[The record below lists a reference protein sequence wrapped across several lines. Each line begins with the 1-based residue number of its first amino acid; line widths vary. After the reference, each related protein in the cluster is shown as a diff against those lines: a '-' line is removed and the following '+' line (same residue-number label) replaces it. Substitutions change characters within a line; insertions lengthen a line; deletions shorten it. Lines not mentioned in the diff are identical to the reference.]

1 MRVGLPR
8 RGSSG
13 LGKRGREQVCGNGNG
28 VKDWELTGFKAE
40 NARSECGK
48 VNSLVSFNGNRMCI
62 KKKGVET
69 HESPPRKFGIHSQGS

>member
-1 MRVGLPR
+1 MRVGLPK

-40 NARSECGK
+40 NARPECGK
-48 VNSLVSFNGNRMCI
+48 VNSFIRWEQNVY
-62 KKKGVET
+62 KKERSGD
-69 HESPPRKFGIHSQGS
+69 S